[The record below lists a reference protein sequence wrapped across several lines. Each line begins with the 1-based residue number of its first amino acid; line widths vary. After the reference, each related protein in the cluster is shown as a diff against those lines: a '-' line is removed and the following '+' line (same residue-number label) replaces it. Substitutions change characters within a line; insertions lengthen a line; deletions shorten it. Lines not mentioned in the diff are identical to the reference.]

1 MLAAGAVSLVGAL
14 NVLAASSAGPLDDHD
29 PAHQRPGFLDAVGP
43 RTQAPRIGNGF
54 PAPGEVGVVF
64 FVRAEQRDPL
74 LERLRLDEELRAA
87 ATLAVVTAGPCG
99 VDTAALPGLV
109 QRCDPP
115 ARIARGYAMPVPRDE
130 GPPVGYALVGP
141 DGDIRYR
148 TLDPALHLDD
158 VAVMVGAIQ

>member
-1 MLAAGAVSLVGAL
+1 MLAAGALSLVGAL
-14 NVLAASSAGPLDDHD
+14 NALAASGAGPLDDHD

-99 VDTAALPGLV
+99 AGTPGLRGLL
-109 QRCDPP
+109 QRCDPA

-158 VAVMVGAIQ
+158 VAVMVGAI

>member
-1 MLAAGAVSLVGAL
+1 MVATGAVSLLGGLNAL
-14 NVLAASSAGPLDDHD
+14 AVSSAGPLDDHD

-43 RTQAPRIGNGF
+43 RTAAPPLGDGL
-54 PAPGEVGVVF
+54 PAAGEVTVVF
-64 FVRAEQRDPL
+64 FVRPEQRDPL
-74 LERLRLDEELRAA
+74 LDRLRLDEELSAA

-99 VDTAALPGLV
+99 ADTSAPQGLV
-109 QRCDPP
+109 QRCDP
-115 ARIARGYAMPVPRDE
+115 AAQVARGYAMPVPRDE

-158 VAVMVGAIQ
+158 VAVMVGAIR